1 VGKLKEFWIGRAD
14 LAPVALFRIV
24 YGIELFNWF
33 WQLLPNI
40 PAFPIAYLALQKIG
54 AISVA
59 VNTMLT
65 SDELHH
71 VLNDSG
77 AQTVFTTS
85 ALLPQLQPLLGIDAR
100 QECVVLCEGSAPGH
114 PELEGLTSD
123 ASGAFNARAM
133 SRDAPAAILYTS
145 GTTGKQKGAVLSH
158 GNVVSNMYATG
169 HALRVDPTDRLLL
182 FLPLFHCFGQN
193 FIMNTALN
201 SGATIVLH
209 RRFVPEEILTSITKN
224 GVSMFFGT
232 PTVYIALLNAGIE
245 PQQLAGVRYYFS
257 AAAPMPVEVATR
269 WRETFGRPIHEG
281 YGLTETSSTI
291 SLLGP
296 DDQIRKLERV
306 VENGDASV
314 MGSPWVV
321 VQGKG
326 GNRDTLWQQGDTY
339 QNIGDGIFINIS
351 KKFDSDNYEVTV
363 RYSDGSRQPDVGLY
377 SWLSPPGNT
386 YETTDIWVDSP
397 VNGYGTFRY
406 GTWSDL
412 HGGTVPQGNGD
423 DPAIGQVNRLYARV
437 RNFGTLPATNVV
449 VHFDITNPP
458 GVGINGS
465 NGFVQ
470 LGTVTSAQFPGLASI
485 NSGASTDVY
494 LEWTPNFTITP
505 AQLAAGRFAFH
516 TCVRVRIDHLPGEK
530 VCGNQDGDRQQEN
543 IDYFHDTGGPG

>member
-1 VGKLKEFWIGRAD
+1 MNIAENLERATRHFSSKPAIVFEDHVLTYGD
-14 LAPVALFRIV
+14 LQIAVDRTAHGLTGMGVREGDRVALF
-24 YGIELFNWF
+24 
-33 WQLLPNI
+33 LPNI

-71 VLNDSG
+71 VLTDSG
-77 AQTVFTTS
+77 AQTVFTTA

-281 YGLTETSSTI
+281 YGLTETSPFASYNHEWVLRPGSVGTPLEMVEMKVVDADDNDVAPGDWGEI
-291 SLLGP
+291 VIRGPNVMLGYWNRPQETGEALRDGWFHTGDIGYMDADGYLFLVDRVKDMINAAGFKIWPREVEEVLYQHPAIKECAVVGVPDSLKGEVA
-296 DDQIRKLERV
+296 K
-306 VENGDASV
+306 A
-314 MGSPWVV
+314 VV
-321 VQGKG
+321 VL
-326 GNRDTLWQQGDTY
+326 NPAAPLAA
-339 QNIGDGIFINIS
+339 
-351 KKFDSDNYEVTV
+351 E
-363 RYSDGSRQPDVGLY
+363 
-377 SWLSPPGNT
+377 
-386 YETTDIWVDSP
+386 
-397 VNGYGTFRY
+397 
-406 GTWSDL
+406 DL
-412 HGGTVPQGNGD
+412 DAYCRAHLASYKVPQQIQFVAELPKSATGK
-423 DPAIGQVNRLYARV
+423 ILKRV
-437 RNFGTLPATNVV
+437 LRAQALSDHIPYLAP
-449 VHFDITNPP
+449 VH
-458 GVGINGS
+458 
-465 NGFVQ
+465 
-470 LGTVTSAQFPGLASI
+470 
-485 NSGASTDVY
+485 
-494 LEWTPNFTITP
+494 E
-505 AQLAAGRFAFH
+505 H
-516 TCVRVRIDHLPGEK
+516 GE
-530 VCGNQDGDRQQEN
+530 NEE
-543 IDYFHDTGGPG
+543 